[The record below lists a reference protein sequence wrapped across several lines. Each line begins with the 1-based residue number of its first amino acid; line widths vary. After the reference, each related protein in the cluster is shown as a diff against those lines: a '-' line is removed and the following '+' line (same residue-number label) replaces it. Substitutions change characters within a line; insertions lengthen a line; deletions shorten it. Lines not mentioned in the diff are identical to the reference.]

1 MSEVYVT
8 CLAAYNAGTPH
19 GAWIDLSDLCDSDMF
34 DEAIDNI
41 LKSSPASHAEEWAVH
56 DYDDFPDLGEHPSR
70 LEIVETAKLIKEYGD
85 VYLAAWSCDANYA
98 KERCEDSFIGVAD
111 SFREYCEQS
120 LEEDS
125 RYSELSDFGKMYFK
139 LDSYVRDMESE
150 LTAVEYDGRVYVFS
164 S

>member
-85 VYLAAWSCDANYA
+85 VYLAAWKYEAFLA
-98 KERCEDSFIGVAD
+98 KERCEDSFMGVAG
-111 SFREYCEQS
+111 SFREYCEKS
-120 LEEDS
+120 LDS
-125 RYSELSDFGKMYFK
+125 SLYSELSDFGKMYFDFN
-139 LDSYVRDMESE
+139 LYVRDMKIE

-164 S
+164 A